1 MGIVELVL
9 VLTDILALLVFEG
22 TVKDFLLD
30 RQGIESGDSDFSKLF
45 LLSPLLSR
53 ERTPRSVVNAA
64 STHSKTDLRLSLEK
78 VLLDGT
84 LLLRPAMRDSMLVL
98 HLRTS
103 SWMDRN
109 RVIVGRGFADF
120 DDEHKSANMLHF
132 DQIMNEIYRKGY
144 LGLV

>member
-1 MGIVELVL
+1 MGILELVL
-9 VLTDILALLVFEG
+9 ALTDGLALLVFEG

-30 RQGIESGDSDFSKLF
+30 RQVIAGGDSDFSKLF
-45 LLSPLLSR
+45 LLSPVLSR

-64 STHSKTDLRLSLEK
+64 STQSKTDLRLSLEK
-78 VLLDGT
+78 VLSDVTPLVR
-84 LLLRPAMRDSMLVL
+84 LAMRDSMLVL

-109 RVIVGRGFADF
+109 RLIVGKGFADF

-132 DQIMNEIYRKGY
+132 DQIKNEISWER
-144 LGLV
+144 